1 MRIVSPENR
10 AYLHW
15 LGSAN
20 EKNRTLFMVNIPSD
34 FGAVAREILS
44 SRKLFARRYW
54 KSFTGPL
61 MAFQA

>member
-1 MRIVSPENR
+1 
-10 AYLHW
+10 
-15 LGSAN
+15 
-20 EKNRTLFMVNIPSD
+20 MVNIPSD